1 MTIDKTSP
9 MLRQLHIDQFARPL
23 MFVRILSL
31 FVVVFWVRAFAGV
44 IVDALTG
51 NFIDAVYQLPLMLAL
66 GFPAWVFWR
75 SIDVTSAVT
84 DPLMRV
90 A

>member
-31 FVVVFWVRAFAGV
+31 FVVVFGLKLSLV
-44 IVDALTG
+44 L
-51 NFIDAVYQLPLMLAL
+51 
-66 GFPAWVFWR
+66 
-75 SIDVTSAVT
+75 S
-84 DPLMRV
+84 
-90 A
+90 